1 MDQSENKIITEESFR
16 EWLAS
21 TGNLFPSNKLELSRF
36 EKLYSDYKYLLDEN
50 CVDPFAI
57 IDGTFIPKKINLKL
71 ESDSIDSNIR
81 MAARNLENFPE
92 HILQRI
98 KRNQN
103 EPRSEEKGD
112 SEIQDQ

>member
-1 MDQSENKIITEESFR
+1 MDQSENKIITEESFL

-36 EKLYSDYKYLLDEN
+36 EKLYSDYKYVLDEN

-57 IDGTFIPKKINLKL
+57 IDGTFKPKKINLKL
-71 ESDSIDSNIR
+71 ESESAERNIR
-81 MAARNLENFPE
+81 MAARNLEKFPE
-92 HILQRI
+92 HILQKI

-103 EPRSEEKGD
+103 ESRSEEKGG
-112 SEIQDQ
+112 SENKDQ